1 MRLIGSHDAVYVLRL
16 AIMYLMAYACLYVR
30 KNNEKRVQHETIGYL
45 RELVKRGG
53 IIRER
58 EKLWPREDR

>member
-1 MRLIGSHDAVYVLRL
+1 MPVYTS
-16 AIMYLMAYACLYVR
+16 VR
-30 KNNEKRVQHETIGYL
+30 ITRRGVQHETIGYL

-58 EKLWPREDR
+58 EKLWPRKDR